1 MNDLHEELIDLQI
14 RLSYQEDTIAQ
25 LNQVVTQ
32 QDADI
37 IQLKQQ
43 VGLLVKRMEE
53 SAQFSEQNDSEAG
66 SERPPHY

>member
-1 MNDLHEELIDLQI
+1 MNDFHEELIDLQI

-25 LNQVVTQ
+25 LNQVVTN

-43 VGLLVKRMEE
+43 ISLLAKRLDE
-53 SAQFSEQNDSEAG
+53 SANFSGQELAEGD